1 MNNFD
6 GKPSPGYNPLNPRE
20 TDSLYA
26 AIPCDEKSWVPD
38 KTCLSCVSCSS
49 KFTQFNR
56 RHHCRFCGQIFC
68 NRCTGLGLC
77 DLHSHEALRCCVACY
92 EKAKIK
98 FDDDAARRAKDV
110 VASMNAN
117 LERFISVMAKPQ
129 PAVVD
134 DDEPLPPPDD
144 DDEPN
149 DANAFLTAQQQRM
162 AHFQEVF
169 DQEAKKEEKFDEL
182 VDKLYNEGADQGGLA
197 GWRSKTQSLTQ
208 LIPEAYW
215 MADAATNNC
224 LDCSLLF
231 TNQV

>member
-1 MNNFD
+1 
-6 GKPSPGYNPLNPRE
+6 
-20 TDSLYA
+20 
-26 AIPCDEKSWVPD
+26 
-38 KTCLSCVSCSS
+38 
-49 KFTQFNR
+49 
-56 RHHCRFCGQIFC
+56 
-68 NRCTGLGLC
+68 
-77 DLHSHEALRCCVACY
+77 VACY

-117 LERFISVMAKPQ
+117 LERFISVMTKPQ

-231 TNQV
+231 TNQDRRHHCRTCRRILPQLLPGDRIVSRRKRPHLSPMHRTQNGIRAVGYSFRG